1 MKSQRLTWEPGG
13 ACLGPGEGVLK
24 VGLWGSLELGQPSG
38 VSRAPSS
45 ESLVLWEALT
55 GNLSHL
61 VLASGPVLPTGPT
74 LLFQGRGVCGSCLM
88 LMGPPVSVS
97 PLRGGEPERAFP
109 RLNFTPRLS
118 RVRFSWGGG
127 VPVRCGAWPPQS
139 CHRSPTSALT
149 LGALGSLHLRLRNS
163 VSESTWGSVRP
174 LSLCICSRGFR

>member
-1 MKSQRLTWEPGG
+1 MGPPSLNLKPIEHITSAQMKSQRLTWEPGG

-163 VSESTWGSVRP
+163 VS
-174 LSLCICSRGFR
+174 